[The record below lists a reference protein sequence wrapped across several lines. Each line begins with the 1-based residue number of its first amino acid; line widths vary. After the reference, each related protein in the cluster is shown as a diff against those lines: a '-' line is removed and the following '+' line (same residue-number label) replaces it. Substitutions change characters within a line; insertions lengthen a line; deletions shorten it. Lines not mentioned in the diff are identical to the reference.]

1 MLAAFGANDF
11 TPGHMRDAAT
21 KPFPGYRVQR
31 PPGQLIDEIH
41 VKHDEIE
48 SVCSSID
55 RAALCNQN
63 AAFLLSAISF

>member
-1 MLAAFGANDF
+1 VLAAFGANDF
-11 TPGHMRDAAT
+11 TLGHMRDATT

-41 VKHDEIE
+41 VEHDEIE
-48 SVCSSID
+48 SVRPDID
-55 RAALCNQN
+55 RAASCNQN

>member
-1 MLAAFGANDF
+1 M
-11 TPGHMRDAAT
+11 
-21 KPFPGYRVQR
+21 QR

-41 VKHDEIE
+41 VEHDEIE